1 MANRA
6 RAILAIGIAAMALP
20 LVWALTLPGVFVG
33 DGADLYSYQMPMRDA
48 VAATLRRGEL
58 MAWNPWLLGG
68 VASHAG
74 MQLGMLY
81 PVNVA
86 VGLLTGKASVLLLY
100 ILHLLLLGA
109 GGAVLA
115 RVHLGARAGQS
126 PWPMLGSAAV
136 WVGCG
141 ATWGHLW
148 AGHVS
153 FIEAWALWPWLWAA
167 VLRAWQTRSFAA
179 VLLATGVTAL
189 QVLAGHPQA
198 TFLCGVGLVGL
209 LLAHVVTAPEPAAD
223 RQGLARW
230 PNSLAA
236 LAVLAI
242 TGAGAALLAAAQLFP
257 TAAMAEHLNRSLSTP
272 MELAMAFSVPPRS
285 LMTALAPHVWGGP
298 GRSLAD
304 VSYHES
310 LAWVGAIGLALGLL
324 GVLRSGRRGVLLFA
338 GIGFF
343 LLLSLGKDSPLLP
356 TLVDLLPGFGAFR
369 VPSRWLIP
377 AVAFMAL
384 LVADGLAPAE
394 APAPLAAKLGT
405 KADAKGPP
413 RPMPLAQRIGPI
425 VLWMLAAVPALLA
438 LQVRADRGWWAEI
451 VQGKAQEATQTVS
464 LVSAELFAVAAAL
477 AVAGWMLRHAAW
489 HARLAPLLAGLAV
502 AEALWFGSQHV
513 GAAFQRPES
522 VVAWSAEESAA
533 IAGAVDG
540 QHRLATSAALRQA
553 DFGGRAGVRIVGG
566 YEPTITREADWYGN
580 LLAGRSEDGYSVNFQ
595 VRGPSP
601 WLDRM
606 AASHVLID
614 ARDPSVQRG
623 FSLWPVVA
631 SLTSGRQL
639 RQNPKPMARLAWAQ
653 TIAVDP
659 DSKSVIGRLTQ
670 TPPETPVL
678 AEALPHT
685 PGAGGPLQLLE
696 DTPQRVVAQVSAT
709 APAVLVLR
717 DALAPGWH
725 ASVDGQ
731 VQPIVRAD
739 GLFRAVAVPA
749 GQHQVVWQFA
759 APGLQAGLV
768 ASGLA
773 WLVWI
778 AAWLVLRQRQKGL

>member
-1 MANRA
+1 
-6 RAILAIGIAAMALP
+6 
-20 LVWALTLPGVFVG
+20 
-33 DGADLYSYQMPMRDA
+33 
-48 VAATLRRGEL
+48 
-58 MAWNPWLLGG
+58 
-68 VASHAG
+68 
-74 MQLGMLY
+74 
-81 PVNVA
+81 
-86 VGLLTGKASVLLLY
+86 
-100 ILHLLLLGA
+100 
-109 GGAVLA
+109 
-115 RVHLGARAGQS
+115 
-126 PWPMLGSAAV
+126 
-136 WVGCG
+136 
-141 ATWGHLW
+141 
-148 AGHVS
+148 
-153 FIEAWALWPWLWAA
+153 
-167 VLRAWQTRSFAA
+167 
-179 VLLATGVTAL
+179 
-189 QVLAGHPQA
+189 
-198 TFLCGVGLVGL
+198 
-209 LLAHVVTAPEPAAD
+209 
-223 RQGLARW
+223 
-230 PNSLAA
+230 
-236 LAVLAI
+236 
-242 TGAGAALLAAAQLFP
+242 
-257 TAAMAEHLNRSLSTP
+257 
-272 MELAMAFSVPPRS
+272 
-285 LMTALAPHVWGGP
+285 MTALAPHVWGGP

-304 VSYHES
+304 VGYHES

-324 GVLRSGRRGVLLFA
+324 GVLRSGRRGALLFL

-356 TLVDLLPGFGAFR
+356 TLVDLVPGFGAFR
-369 VPSRWLIP
+369 VPGRWLIP
-377 AVAFMAL
+377 AVAFLAL
-384 LVADGLAPAE
+384 LVADGLAAPE
-394 APAPLAAKLGT
+394 APLPLAAKPGIL
-405 KADAKGPP
+405 AAAKVPL
-413 RPMPLAQRIGPI
+413 RPLRLAQRIGSV
-425 VLWMLAAVPALLA
+425 VLWLLAAVPALLA
-438 LQVRADRGWWAEI
+438 LQVRTDRGWWAEI

-464 LVSAELFAVAAAL
+464 LVSTELFAVAAAL

-489 HARLAPLLAGLAV
+489 HARLAPVLAGLAV
-502 AEALWFGSQHV
+502 VEALWFGSQHV

-522 VVAWSAEESAA
+522 VVAWSAEEAAA
-533 IAGAVDG
+533 IAGAVDS

-580 LLAGRSEDGYSVNFQ
+580 LLAGRSEDGYFVNFQ

-623 FSLWPVVA
+623 FSRWPVVA

-659 DSKSVIGRLTQ
+659 DSKSVISRLAQ
-670 TPPETPVL
+670 TPPETTVL

-685 PGAGGPLQLLE
+685 PGAGGPVHLLE
-696 DTPQRVVAQVSAT
+696 DTPQRVVAQVSTT
-709 APAVLVLR
+709 APSVLVLR

-725 ASVDGQ
+725 ATVDGQ

-749 GQHQVVWQFA
+749 GQHEVVWQFA

-773 WLVWI
+773 WLAWI